1 MWGKNED
8 LCSEGH
14 SYHSH
19 LSTQVVFACLIHG
32 TFYKIRTL
40 VLLLYVATFCDTQ
53 IDSPL
58 DHMYDS
64 IVEQLVGGCLATK
77 SLGLLNS
84 RLNEVTQ

>member
-1 MWGKNED
+1 MCGER

-19 LSTQVVFACLIHG
+19 LSTQVVFACEHFTRSVI
-32 TFYKIRTL
+32 L
-40 VLLLYVATFCDTQ
+40 VVIIITATFCDTQ
-53 IDSPL
+53 IDSAL

-77 SLGLLNS
+77 SSGLLNS
-84 RLNEVTQ
+84 